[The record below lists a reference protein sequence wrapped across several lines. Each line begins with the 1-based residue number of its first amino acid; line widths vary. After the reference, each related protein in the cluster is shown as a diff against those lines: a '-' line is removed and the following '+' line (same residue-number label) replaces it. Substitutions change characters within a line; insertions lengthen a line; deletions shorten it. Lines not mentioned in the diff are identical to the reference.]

1 MAGSRLIAIGNLKG
15 GVGKTTLAIS
25 VACALAEH
33 GSVVVV
39 DADAQASAA
48 AWAAPGKLPI
58 QVLALPLAADT
69 EHAVAAWLER
79 LVEIRDDADFGLV
92 DLPPNLGAATVAA
105 LSLVDLLLVPVPP
118 SGLDLRAAERTVALL
133 RQARQVRHDTRPAG
147 LLVPSRVD
155 RRTGAGREIEAVL
168 HDLGEPVA
176 PAVIQRAAHVD
187 AFSAGQWIGAY
198 APRSAGHVEIQA
210 LAALVRRISNRDP
223 TPNPA

>member
-33 GSVVVV
+33 GNVVVV

-58 QVLALPLAADT
+58 QVVALPLAADT

-118 SGLDLRAAERTVALL
+118 SGLDLRAAERTLALL

-223 TPNPA
+223 TPNSA

>member
-1 MAGSRLIAIGNLKG
+1 
-15 GVGKTTLAIS
+15 
-25 VACALAEH
+25 
-33 GSVVVV
+33 
-39 DADAQASAA
+39 
-48 AWAAPGKLPI
+48 
-58 QVLALPLAADT
+58 
-69 EHAVAAWLER
+69 
-79 LVEIRDDADFGLV
+79 VEIRNTADFALV

-118 SGLDLRAAERTVALL
+118 SGLDLRAAERTLALL

-155 RRTGAGREIEAVL
+155 RRTGAGREVEAVL

-223 TPNPA
+223 TPHPTRHDHATGQ

>member
-1 MAGSRLIAIGNLKG
+1 MARSRLIAIGNLKG

-33 GSVVVV
+33 GNVVVV

-58 QVLALPLAADT
+58 QVVALPLAADT

-79 LVEIRDDADFGLV
+79 LVEIRDDADFALV

-118 SGLDLRAAERTVALL
+118 SGLDLRAAERTLALL

>member
-33 GSVVVV
+33 GNVVVV

-58 QVLALPLAADT
+58 QVVALPLAADT

-118 SGLDLRAAERTVALL
+118 SGLDLRAAERTLALL